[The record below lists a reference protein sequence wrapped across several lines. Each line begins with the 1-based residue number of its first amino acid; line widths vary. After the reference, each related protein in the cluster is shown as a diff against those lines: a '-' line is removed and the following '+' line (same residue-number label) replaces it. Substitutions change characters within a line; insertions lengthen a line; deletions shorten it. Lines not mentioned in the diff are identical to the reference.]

1 MLLPAKGSKAEVKG
15 GSDSAHHY
23 REELRRTIMVELSK
37 RSMVQYSQ
45 LTDITRRLIVLCT
58 VLTMTTPAFANST
71 SSEDEQTATQRQIT
85 QQVKANIEHQIS
97 ATAQQQHW
105 PAAENTTISIRL
117 PSGSHRLN
125 HCTSPLTIERLDR
138 RRYPAGRLRF
148 SVSCE
153 QPQTWKVTVQADVSV
168 VLPVAFASQTL
179 TRDHILTQQDI
190 TMKSIDIA
198 SLNREFIA
206 SPSHHLGLR
215 VLRQIRDNQL
225 IPLSQLSP
233 AYLISRGDK
242 VIIQAN
248 REEFSASMSG
258 IALEGGYHKQQ
269 IRVRNSSSGKVIRAI
284 VAESGQ
290 VMTLF

>member
-1 MLLPAKGSKAEVKG
+1 M
-15 GSDSAHHY
+15 
-23 REELRRTIMVELSK
+23 I
-37 RSMVQYSQ
+37 QYYKI
-45 LTDITRRLIVLCT
+45 TNMTRRLIARLITLCT
-58 VLTMTTPAFANST
+58 VLTMTPPAFADVAPNGN
-71 SSEDEQTATQRQIT
+71 DQTASQYQIT
-85 QQVKANIEHQIS
+85 QQVKANIKRQIS
-97 ATAQQQHW
+97 TTAQQQQW
-105 PAAENTTISIRL
+105 PAVENTTISIRL

-148 SVSCE
+148 SASCE
-153 QPQTWKVTVQADVSV
+153 QPDTWKVTVQADVSV
-168 VLPVAFASQTL
+168 ILPVAFASQTL
-179 TRDHILTQQDI
+179 TKDHILTQQDI

-206 SPSHHLGLR
+206 SPSNYLGLR
-215 VLRQIRDNQL
+215 VLRQIRDKRL

-258 IALEGGYHKQQ
+258 IALEGGYHQQQ
-269 IRVRNSSSGKVIRAI
+269 IRVRNSSSGKIIQAI

-290 VMTLF
+290 VITLF